1 MQKNPKNLPKPISP
15 EERAARQHSI
25 DTARG
30 SVRLEGFIV
39 SGEAEAIA
47 KRHIDGELTAAEMTA
62 EIKKLH
68 GL

>member
-1 MQKNPKNLPKPISP
+1 MDQHIKATPQITP

-30 SVRLEGFIV
+30 SVRLEGFVV
-39 SGEAEAIA
+39 SDEAEAIA
-47 KRHIDGELTAAEMTA
+47 KRHVDGELTAAEMTA
-62 EIKKLH
+62 EIKKLY

>member
-1 MQKNPKNLPKPISP
+1 MDQLIKATPQITP

-30 SVRLEGFIV
+30 SVRLEGFVV
-39 SGEAEAIA
+39 SDEAEAIA
-47 KRHIDGELTAAEMTA
+47 KRHVDGELTAAEMTA
-62 EIKKLH
+62 EIKKLY